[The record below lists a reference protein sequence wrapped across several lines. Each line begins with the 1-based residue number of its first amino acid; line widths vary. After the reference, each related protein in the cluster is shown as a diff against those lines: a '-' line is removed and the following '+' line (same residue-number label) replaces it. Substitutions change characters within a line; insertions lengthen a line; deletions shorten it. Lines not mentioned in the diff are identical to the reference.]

1 MRNRFKPVLS
11 TPRPTVRQSGS
22 SAPASSEGNVNNIN
36 TPQEESARKPAGGM
50 LACDSFL
57 LTTFMFRFLE
67 KCL

>member
-11 TPRPTVRQSGS
+11 TPRPTVRQSSS
-22 SAPASSEGNVNNIN
+22 SAAASSEGNVNNIN

-67 KCL
+67 KCR